1 MQQINAHFLPLQ
13 TWWMMQAYTSDSW
26 LPSTELQRATR
37 LLYLIQTEQLR
48 PPPVARLD
56 TLYTVDLEIFTNFA
70 TCSHW

>member
-1 MQQINAHFLPLQ
+1 MLQCAPYPLQ

-48 PPPVARLD
+48 PPPVARLAIPQFGII
-56 TLYTVDLEIFTNFA
+56 LHNMQCTVYM
-70 TCSHW
+70 CMY